1 MKKNRLSSQKWYNN
15 AVAILIGVVGYVA
28 LTNLSTIG
36 DFLNRVGGYITPIIL
51 GSVIAYLV
59 NPLASALQRKFF
71 SGIKNETL
79 RWSLSVFL
87 GMLIVLL
94 VLLCLLLML
103 IPQLIQSMMLLV
115 GNMDLYILRLNRL
128 IESMNLGSLDIGT
141 QVEEMMGSS
150 EDLIKTASQFL
161 SSSLRNILSAS
172 ADIGKTI
179 FNLLIASILSIYLLM
194 AKDSIRQGSRRLLRA
209 LMSQKWY
216 DIVTN
221 FMARCNYILVRYI
234 VFSLLDGAIVGGA
247 TAVFMAITGMQYVG
261 LISVV
266 CGVTNLIPS
275 FGPIIGGAIGGFIL
289 LLVNPWHAL
298 MFLVFTGVLQTLDGY
313 VIKPKLFGDSLGVS
327 GLLILISI
335 VLFGNIFGIV
345 GILLAIPL
353 AAIMDFTY
361 EEGILPLLEVRRANL
376 DAEEAADS
384 AEVKENR
391 PGKQKKQ
398 TKTAMNVLTEMSEGG
413 KRR

>member
-1 MKKNRLSSQKWYNN
+1 
-15 AVAILIGVVGYVA
+15 
-28 LTNLSTIG
+28 
-36 DFLNRVGGYITPIIL
+36 
-51 GSVIAYLV
+51 
-59 NPLASALQRKFF
+59 
-71 SGIKNETL
+71 
-79 RWSLSVFL
+79 
-87 GMLIVLL
+87 
-94 VLLCLLLML
+94 
-103 IPQLIQSMMLLV
+103 
-115 GNMDLYILRLNRL
+115 
-128 IESMNLGSLDIGT
+128 
-141 QVEEMMGSS
+141 
-150 EDLIKTASQFL
+150 
-161 SSSLRNILSAS
+161 
-172 ADIGKTI
+172 
-179 FNLLIASILSIYLLM
+179 
-194 AKDSIRQGSRRLLRA
+194 
-209 LMSQKWY
+209 
-216 DIVTN
+216 
-221 FMARCNYILVRYI
+221 
-234 VFSLLDGAIVGGA
+234 
-247 TAVFMAITGMQYVG
+247 
-261 LISVV
+261 
-266 CGVTNLIPS
+266 
-275 FGPIIGGAIGGFIL
+275 
-289 LLVNPWHAL
+289 